1 MNDFTRCKQ
10 DCNSCPCKEVVPDSC
25 NGGCPSCER
34 LRQCPC
40 CNQKV
45 REQFR
50 HTDMD
55 TVRRTELDGEPQE
68 ADIAISQI
76 SYPAPWQQ
84 RSLSNEFI
92 RKMAKDLRERGQLA
106 PIVVRPRARTNG
118 TDRYQPV
125 NGHARIRG
133 AKHAG
138 WISLRAFVK
147 PMDDCEACVE
157 YLLDNLAERK
167 MPWEEVALGILVVE
181 KALAKKT
188 GHPCDSRRL
197 GKVLGRSKDWVSDH
211 KRALRIIREHEIPR
225 GAISHHKLLRPLGH
239 GLTFAVEETILQ
251 GIINEKWT
259 FRRVREEVQKR
270 CAPGA
275 PSRADRQVGETSSG
289 RSSIVARTAGGDVSP
304 IVSSGSRAKLQEY
317 GCPHDSPS
325 G

>member
-1 MNDFTRCKQ
+1 MNDFTRCKE
-10 DCNSCPCKEVVPDSC
+10 DCNSCPSKEVVPDSC

-55 TVRRTELDGEPQE
+55 TVRREEVDGEPQE
-68 ADIAISQI
+68 SDIAISQI

-92 RKMAKDLRERGQLA
+92 RKMAKDLCERGQLA

-118 TDRYQPV
+118 IALYQPV

-138 WISLRAFVK
+138 WVSLRAVVK
-147 PMDDCEACVE
+147 RMDDCEASVE
-157 YLLDNLAERK
+157 YLLDNLADRK

-188 GHPCDSRRL
+188 GHNCDSRQL
-197 GKVLGRSKDWVSDH
+197 GKVLGRSKDWVNDH

-239 GLTFAVEETILQ
+239 GLTFAVEEAILQ

-259 FRRVREEVQKR
+259 FRRVRDEIQKR
-270 CAPGA
+270 CSRLD
-275 PSRADRQVGETSSG
+275 PSRAGRQVGETSSG
-289 RSSIVARTAGGDVSP
+289 RTSVIARTDGGGVSANLP
-304 IVSSGSRAKLQEY
+304 GGSHAKLQAHGY
-317 GCPHDSPS
+317 PYDSSS